1 MIEVNNVTKYYGS
14 KKVLDNISFSV
25 NKGEILGFLGPNG
38 AGKYTTMNI
47 ITGYISSSEG
57 EVLIDSYD
65 ILKYPLKAKAKIG
78 YLPEIP
84 PLYLDMT
91 VKDYLSFMF
100 DLKKVKEPKQ
110 EHINE
115 ICELVRIDDVYN
127 RIIKHLS
134 KGYRQR
140 VGLAQALLGY
150 PAVIILDEPTVGLDP
165 KQIIE
170 IRDLIKGLKDRHTV
184 ILSSHILSEI
194 QAVCDRVLVI
204 NKGKIVANDT
214 PESLSKNMG
223 ENNKFIAK
231 IKGDRQAIYNAL
243 IELEEVI
250 GVDKLGRSEDD
261 VFEFE
266 ITTSNDTDARPVI
279 FREMSKENMQI
290 LELKSSKMDLEDIFL
305 TLTEQDD
312 YEAQEDVGEP
322 QEISGE
328 IEEEIWQEIKE
339 EEKEEPKQE
348 VKEET
353 KEEPKQ
359 EVKEETKEEPKQEVK
374 EEAKKEPKQEVKKEA
389 KKEPKQ
395 EVKEEVKEE
404 PKPKVKKEVK
414 KESKQEVKDEAK
426 EEPKQEVKEETKRVN
441 KRGTK
446 RRSKATTEA
455 NKQKTVK
462 EKTNESDN

>member
-1 MIEVNNVTKYYGS
+1 MIEVKNVTKYYGS

-25 NKGEILGFLGPNG
+25 DKGEILGFLGPNG
-38 AGKYTTMNI
+38 AGKSTTMNI
-47 ITGYISSSEG
+47 ITGYISSNEG

-65 ILKYPLKAKAKIG
+65 ILKYPLKAKAKLG

-91 VKDYLSFMF
+91 VKEYLSFMF
-100 DLKKVKEPKQ
+100 DLKKVKESKQ

-170 IRDLIKGLKDRHTV
+170 IRDLIKGLKDKHTV

-204 NKGKIVANDT
+204 NQGKIVANDT
-214 PESLSKNMG
+214 PENLSRNMG

-250 GVDKLGRSEDD
+250 GVDDFENNEDD

-266 ITTSNDTDARPVI
+266 ITTSSDTDARPVI

-312 YEAQEDVGEP
+312 YENQEDANDS

-328 IEEEIWQEIKE
+328 IEEEISQGVKE
-339 EEKEEPKQE
+339 EINEEAKQE
-348 VKEET
+348 VKEEINEEVKQEA
-353 KEEPKQ
+353 KEEIKEEAKQ
-359 EVKEETKEEPKQEVK
+359 EVKEEI
-374 EEAKKEPKQEVKKEA
+374 
-389 KKEPKQ
+389 
-395 EVKEEVKEE
+395 KEEVK
-404 PKPKVKKEVK
+404 
-414 KESKQEVKDEAK
+414 QG
-426 EEPKQEVKEETKRVN
+426 TKRV
-441 KRGTK
+441 TK
-446 RRSKATTEA
+446 RRNKPAAKT

>member
-25 NKGEILGFLGPNG
+25 DKGEILGFLGPNG
-38 AGKYTTMNI
+38 AGKSTTMNI

-65 ILKYPLKAKAKIG
+65 ILKCPLKAKSKIG

-91 VKDYLSFMF
+91 VKEYLSFMF

-214 PESLSKNMG
+214 PENLSKNMG

-250 GVDKLGRSEDD
+250 GVDKIGNSEDD
-261 VFEFE
+261 IFEFE

-312 YEAQEDVGEP
+312 YETQEDVGEP

-328 IEEEIWQEIKE
+328 IEEEIWQE
-339 EEKEEPKQE
+339 KQ
-348 VKEET
+348 EET

-359 EVKEETKEEPKQEVK
+359 EIKEEAKEGPKQEVK
-374 EEAKKEPKQEVKKEA
+374 EEAK
-389 KKEPKQ
+389 
-395 EVKEEVKEE
+395 
-404 PKPKVKKEVK
+404 
-414 KESKQEVKDEAK
+414 
-426 EEPKQEVKEETKRVN
+426 EEPKQETKRVN
-441 KRGTK
+441 KRK
-446 RRSKATTEA
+446 NKATTEE
-455 NKQKTVK
+455 NKQTTVK